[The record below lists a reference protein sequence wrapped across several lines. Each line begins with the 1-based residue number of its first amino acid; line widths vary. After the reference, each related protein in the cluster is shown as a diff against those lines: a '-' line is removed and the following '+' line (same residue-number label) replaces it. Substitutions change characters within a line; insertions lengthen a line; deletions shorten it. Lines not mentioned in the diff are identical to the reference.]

1 MPSPSPSPSPSSCA
15 GVNDGHRSRP
25 RTPQAVLQLPE
36 TSCCQS
42 PAMHQLLQT
51 SYSRRHVHASGSGY
65 LEAYI
70 HYNLYAP
77 DTTADPL
84 THSPAH
90 PLTRSRAHLLTRSRA
105 HSLTLTRS
113 TTHAL
118 TRSLAHSHALT
129 RSRAHQLT
137 RSPAHALT
145 RSRAHQLTCSP
156 AHPLTRAHK
165 TLHAGSEDGPRTL
178 TSPTRCDESA
188 YVNPCSVHVLESGSG
203 ARISNTSGTV
213 PRRQHRVCDANRNQL
228 EQRRRVCLLVR
239 PRQSEK
245 RPGL

>member
-1 MPSPSPSPSPSSCA
+1 MPSPSPSPSPSSSA

-90 PLTRSRAHLLTRSRA
+90 
-105 HSLTLTRS
+105 SLTLTRS
-113 TTHAL
+113 PTHPL
-118 TRSLAHSHALT
+118 TC
-129 RSRAHQLT
+129 SRAHPLT
-137 RSPAHALT
+137 RSPTHL
-145 RSRAHQLTCSP
+145 LTCSP
-156 AHPLTRAHK
+156 AHPRSQNSSRWF
-165 TLHAGSEDGPRTL
+165 G
-178 TSPTRCDESA
+178 
-188 YVNPCSVHVLESGSG
+188 
-203 ARISNTSGTV
+203 
-213 PRRQHRVCDANRNQL
+213 RRSSHSHL
-228 EQRRRVCLLVR
+228 SYSLRRVRLRESLLRACLGIGLGGEDARVR
-239 PRQSEK
+239 E
-245 RPGL
+245 

>member
-1 MPSPSPSPSPSSCA
+1 VQLPSPSPSPSSCA

-51 SYSRRHVHASGSGY
+51 SYSRRHIHASGSGY

-84 THSPAH
+84 THSSAH

-118 TRSLAHSHALT
+118 TC
-129 RSRAHQLT
+129 SRAHLLT

-145 RSRAHQLTCSP
+145 NSP
-156 AHPLTRAHK
+156 AHLLTRSPAHALTNSPAHLLTRSPALTKLFTLVRETVLALSPLLLAATSPLT
-165 TLHAGSEDGPRTL
+165 
-178 TSPTRCDESA
+178 
-188 YVNPCSVHVLESGSG
+188 
-203 ARISNTSGTV
+203 
-213 PRRQHRVCDANRNQL
+213 
-228 EQRRRVCLLVR
+228 
-239 PRQSEK
+239 
-245 RPGL
+245 